1 MSVPTHEDEESE
13 RVFKALA
20 NTDRRRILDQ
30 LKQAPCST
38 SSLCEA
44 LPRLDRT
51 TVMQHL
57 RVLEDAHLVITQKR
71 GRVRWNYLDVTP
83 IQRVYNRWIK
93 DYAAPAADVL
103 EQLRSNLE

>member
-1 MSVPTHEDEESE
+1 MATEKENKESE

-20 NTDRRRILDQ
+20 NTDRRAILDHLREGAQ
-30 LKQAPCST
+30 PTTA
-38 SSLCEA
+38 LCDA

-57 RVLEDAHLVITQKR
+57 RVLEQAGLVITQKR
-71 GRVRWNYLDVTP
+71 GRVRWNYLDVAP

-93 DYAAPAADVL
+93 DYAAPAAEML
-103 EQLRSNLE
+103 EQLKSGLE